1 MTDETESPARID
13 GPAKE
18 TERHV
23 WNRPAT
29 DDKGRPITG
38 MVACTKLTPLELAFD
53 RGQLKGGNPKYTDVA
68 RVVAGTNYAKIY
80 NTSEPHGRDS
90 TQALNISR
98 SSTLGMNNDAQE
110 RSWDARLAIE
120 SYLSQ
125 ADRTI
130 IRMVCGEDATPAAAV
145 SAACNDYKHTVP
157 ARFREAL
164 DNLIEAMVEAE
175 KNPRRFDM
183 KRRA

>member
-1 MTDETESPARID
+1 MADTDETPTVQ
-13 GPAKE
+13 GPAVE

-23 WNRPAT
+23 WRRPAT
-29 DDKGRPITG
+29 DDKMRPIAG
-38 MVACTKLTPLELAFD
+38 KVACTKLSPLEQAFE

-68 RVVAGTNYAKIY
+68 RVVAGTTYARIY
-80 NTSEPHGRDS
+80 NVSEPHGRDS

-98 SSTLGMNNDAQE
+98 SSTLGANNDSQE
-110 RSWDARLAIE
+110 RAWDSRLAIE
-120 SYLSQ
+120 SYLGQ

-130 IRMVCGEDATPAAAV
+130 VRMVCGEDETPAAAV
-145 SAACNDYKHTVP
+145 KAACNDYRHTVP

-164 DNLIEAMVEAE
+164 DNLILAMNEAL
-175 KNPRRFDM
+175 KSPRRFDM